1 MTIMPQW
8 GVFVRLIVSDAS
20 MGQGCRTIRGTAGG
34 RTPSNDDDGSDEHN
48 RDADRHPVWVN
59 LNLSAARLPVLGLR
73 VVWPVHGLRPSRR
86 PGHGTTLDPL
96 HLDETSRRVGIQRPP
111 HRKLGTDDDLRDVVG
126 IALHRGGRAACRGS
140 PRRDRAWLA
149 YPLGV
154 RTTLGRQRQ
163 PPTPGDLGDSTPGN
177 VPNSELIDDGHPIV
191 IDPNFGNSPNDPRQ
205 PHEKQQGG
213 QVR

>member
-96 HLDETSRRVGIQRPP
+96 HLDETSRRVGIGSSEPTMTCGTWSALPFIAVAVPRAGAAHAEIVRGLRIPSASGRRSAVSASPQRPVTSVI
-111 HRKLGTDDDLRDVVG
+111 RRQGTSQIR
-126 IALHRGGRAACRGS
+126 
-140 PRRDRAWLA
+140 
-149 YPLGV
+149 
-154 RTTLGRQRQ
+154 
-163 PPTPGDLGDSTPGN
+163 N
-177 VPNSELIDDGHPIV
+177 
-191 IDPNFGNSPNDPRQ
+191 
-205 PHEKQQGG
+205 
-213 QVR
+213 